1 MILIFDER
9 HRRIGKFKS
18 FDEVLDCFNNQENL
32 KVLDP
37 NSCYGQDKWN
47 FVYYSHRRLSALQE
61 DRRIKFTE
69 IEHEAYIN
77 HLDLVEI
84 YMGDLT
90 PQQVIVTTE
99 LDVAELIK
107 NWCFDYCYAMK
118 YVLLETICGTLD
130 EHKPESKF

>member
-107 NWCFDYCYAMK
+107 NWYFDYCYAMN
-118 YVLLETICGTLD
+118 YVLLETISGALD
-130 EHKPESKF
+130 EQ